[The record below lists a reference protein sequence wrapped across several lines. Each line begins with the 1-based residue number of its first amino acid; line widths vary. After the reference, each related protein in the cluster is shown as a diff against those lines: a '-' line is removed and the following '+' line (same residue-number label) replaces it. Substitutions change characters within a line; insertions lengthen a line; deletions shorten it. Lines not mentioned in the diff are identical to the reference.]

1 MSSTYD
7 WMMRELRESERRAAT
22 GPLAPY
28 VARARAELGSKDLK
42 AVQRDTARTWAG
54 RALVSHEAGR
64 TMDAHECAHESIE
77 HAALSGDNALL
88 DEIRAAFDAAG
99 VVY

>member
-1 MSSTYD
+1 MSTYAR
-7 WMMRELRESERRAAT
+7 MMRELVGCERRGAAT

-28 VARARAELGSKDLK
+28 VAKARAELGSKDLE
-42 AVQRDTARTWAG
+42 AVQRETARTWAG
-54 RALVSHEAGR
+54 RALVAHEAGR
-64 TMDAHECAHESIE
+64 TMDAHEYAHESIE

-99 VVY
+99 VEY